1 MQSFSRRPMN
11 AIVMM
16 LVLLQIGSSGLGSMA
31 AAPANSA
38 LELLEQMTPEE
49 RIGQLVLVT
58 FEGSTPEADD
68 AIFDLIV
75 NQHISGVVLSAEND
89 NFVEPPNTLEQA
101 RELISTLQQAELA
114 GATQATLTDAETGE
128 PRNPV
133 YVPLFV
139 AISQEEGGPQYRE
152 IMNGLTELPSEMA
165 LGATWD
171 PELAWAVGEIQGREL
186 QTIGINL
193 LFGPALDVVED
204 PRLGGSALGVGVFGG
219 DPFWVSVMGEA
230 YVDGLHQGAEGRL
243 AVVVK
248 HFAGLG
254 SSDRPQEL
262 EVATIRKSLAQLK
275 QIDLAPFFGVTGMAA
290 EGDQSVAD
298 GLLTSHIRYQGFQ
311 GNIRATTRPVSLDQQ
326 AFAALMALEDLATWR
341 EQGGVTVCDALGS
354 RAVRRFYDPL
364 ENTFSGHLVAR
375 DAFLAGNDL
384 LVLSDFQ
391 GTNDADEASAIRATL
406 SFFAQKYRNDA
417 VFAQRV
423 DEAVLRILGL
433 KLRLFGDPFRLS
445 RVMPSTYGWRSI
457 GNETDITYE
466 VAQKAATLISPSYE
480 ELASAIDEP
489 PGLGEQVVFFT
500 DVRLI
505 RQCST
510 CEEQAII
517 DVNDLEN
524 RVVSLYG
531 TRAAGQVG
539 DWLLSSFRMAD
550 LSYYLGDELPEQAGI
565 IMRSPDDVAEALRT
579 ADWLV
584 FSVLRISGDV
594 YGSDAL
600 KMLLDQRPDIA
611 RSKRVIVFTF
621 DVPYELDATDLS
633 KVDAHFALYGSSP
646 AFVDVAARLLF
657 QELAA
662 AGASPVSVPGI
673 GYDLIEVLAPDADQV
688 IPLRIVG
695 EEEPAETEEA
705 PSGYG
710 VGDIIAIEA
719 GIIHDTNGNPV
730 PDGTPVVFNV
740 SYQAES
746 MTALTLDAMT
756 IGGMA
761 RASLTLDRVGLMQV
775 EAASDPARASE
786 LIQLNVQEEPS
797 GEMTLTPP
805 AEETEAVAQ
814 ATSTPSG
821 GVEGADQDGAV
832 TDDGAQ
838 VESEVNLLDLL
849 AGLAGITL
857 AGGVYFAM
865 GRQRLGDTS
874 GLTRPLLFG
883 AMGGLVAYNY
893 LALGLPG
900 ASALLQ
906 AMGVLG
912 SLLVTAIGASAGLVG
927 AHAWIHR
934 KQKRPSG

>member
-1 MQSFSRRPMN
+1 
-11 AIVMM
+11 
-16 LVLLQIGSSGLGSMA
+16 
-31 AAPANSA
+31 
-38 LELLEQMTPEE
+38 PEE

-58 FEGSTPEADD
+58 FEGSAPEADD
-68 AIFDLIV
+68 AIFELIQ

-89 NFVEPPNTLEQA
+89 NFVDAPDTLEQA
-101 RELISTLQQAELA
+101 RTLISTLQEAELA
-114 GATQATLTDAETGE
+114 GSTQATLTDPETGE
-128 PRNPV
+128 QRNPV

-139 AISQEEGGPQYRE
+139 AISQEEGGAQYRE
-152 IMNGLTELPSEMA
+152 IISGLTELPSEMA

-171 PELAWAVGEIQGREL
+171 PELAQAVGEIQGREL
-186 QTIGINL
+186 QTIGINM

-204 PRLGGSALGVGVFGG
+204 PRLGGTALGVGVFGG

-230 YVDGLHQGAEGRL
+230 YVEGLHQGSDGRL
-243 AVVVK
+243 AVIVK

-275 QIDLAPFFGVTGMAA
+275 QIDLAPFFAVTGMVT
-290 EGDQSVAD
+290 EEDLSVAD

-326 AFAALMALEDLATWR
+326 AFSALMALEELAAWR
-341 EQGGVTVCDALGS
+341 EEGGVTVCDSLGS

-364 ENTFSGHLVAR
+364 ENSFSGHLVAR

-391 GTNDADEASAIRATL
+391 GTADDDEASTIRAML
-406 SFFAQKYRNDA
+406 AFFAQKYQDDA

-445 RVMPSTYGWRSI
+445 RVMPSAYGWRAI
-457 GNETDITYE
+457 GNETEITYE

-480 ELASAIDEP
+480 ELASAIEEP

-500 DVRLI
+500 DVRFT

-510 CEEQAII
+510 CGERAIME
-517 DVNDLEN
+517 VNELEN
-524 RVVSLYG
+524 TVVRLYG

-539 DWLLSSFRMAD
+539 EWTLSSFRMAD
-550 LSYYLGDELPEQAGI
+550 LSYYLGKELPEQPGI

-633 KVDAHFALYGSSP
+633 KVDAHFSLYGSSP

-662 AGASPVSVPGI
+662 TGAAPVSIPGI
-673 GYDLIEVLAPDADQV
+673 GYDLIEVLAPDAEQV

-695 EEEPAETEEA
+695 EEEGAEAEEV
-705 PSGYG
+705 PSGYA
-710 VGDIIAIEA
+710 VGDVIVIEA
-719 GIIHDTNGNPV
+719 GVIKDTNGHPV

-740 SYQAES
+740 SYQGEGMIAI
-746 MTALTLDAMT
+746 TLDAMT

-786 LIQLNVQEEPS
+786 LIQLNVQEGAP
-797 GEMTLTPP
+797 GEMASTPP
-805 AEETEAVAQ
+805 AEETEVGAE
-814 ATSTPSG
+814 ATAGPSEGIEGTTP
-821 GVEGADQDGAV
+821 EAEEP
-832 TDDGAQ
+832 DDGVQ
-838 VESEVNLLDLL
+838 IKSKVDFIDLL
-849 AGLAGITL
+849 AGIAGITM
-857 AGGVYFAM
+857 AAGVYVAV
-865 GRQRLGDTS
+865 GRRESGDAKS
-874 GLTRPLLFG
+874 LIRPLLCG
-883 AMGGLVAYNY
+883 ALGGLVAYNY

-900 ASALLQ
+900 ASTLLQ
-906 AMGVLG
+906 TMGVVA
-912 SLLVTAIGASAGLVG
+912 SLAITAVGAGVGLVG
-927 AHAWIHR
+927 AHAWLQR
-934 KQKRPSG
+934 RQKA